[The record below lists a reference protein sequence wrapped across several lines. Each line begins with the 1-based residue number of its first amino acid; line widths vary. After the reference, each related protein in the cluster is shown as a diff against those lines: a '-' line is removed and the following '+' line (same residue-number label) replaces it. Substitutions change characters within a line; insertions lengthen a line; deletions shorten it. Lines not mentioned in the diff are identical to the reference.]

1 MDDLR
6 FGMSRMHRETGV
18 HRNSLRYWISK
29 GWLKRGRDGT
39 MSLWDVQKIR
49 DERSADKKPKRASL
63 ALLSKREEE
72 LGWPFVGPGGLRR
85 LQRAL
90 NAVAIVAR
98 DDEWTDAKKK
108 RFAQAL
114 QAAADEIFVLRDH
127 RSNAGTDEAP
137 LKRRENEKRR
147 LAEAGRTSASKK
159 RCSIVYEQADPT
171 EPPYEITPSFVDRI
185 SEEDEQY
192 VLLDA
197 KNPSDFVK
205 RARERG
211 LEVRIG
217 KSHDADR
224 SLPEGY
230 PRYEKGANR
239 RFYEPSC
246 TPDFASEIERKSEK
260 QQATREDILARYRAI
275 TDPAERETFRHFNWE
290 AIRDARMA
298 RHEPINYEALL
309 EIARRVSE
317 KKWKW
322 IKIDDGHTFKSV
334 PA

>member
-1 MDDLR
+1 MDDWLSISAA
-6 FGMSRMHRETGV
+6 SRASGV
-18 HRNSLRYWISK
+18 HRNLLYYWIK
-29 GWLKRGRDGT
+29 RGWLSRRNDGT
-39 MSLWDVQKIR
+39 ISLHGVQQLR
-49 DERSADKKPKRASL
+49 DKRHQWLSPKLHGAD
-63 ALLSKREEE
+63 LSKREKE
-72 LGWPFVGPGGLRR
+72 LGKPFVGPGGLRR

-90 NAVAIVAR
+90 NTVAIVAR
-98 DDEWTDAKKK
+98 DDEWTDAKRK

-114 QAAADEIFVLRDH
+114 RAAADEIFVLRDH
-127 RSNAGTDEAP
+127 PSNAGTDEAP

-171 EPPYEITPSFVDRI
+171 TEPPYEITPFFLDGI

-197 KNPSDFVK
+197 KTPSDFVK

-211 LEVRIG
+211 IEVPIG

-239 RFYEPSC
+239 LS
-246 TPDFASEIERKSEK
+246 DVASEIDRKSEK

-275 TDPAERETFRHFNWE
+275 ADPAERETFRHFNWE
-290 AIRDARMA
+290 AIRNARMA

-309 EIARRVSE
+309 EIERRVSE
-317 KKWKW
+317 RKWKW